1 MSDALSIRQR
11 LASDMD
17 ALVAVLRQVHTQ
29 DGYPLNWPADPP
41 GWLSSS
47 RQVAAWVADNAGIIS
62 GHVALAR
69 PHAGEAAGA
78 WAEALGVR
86 VEDLLCIS
94 SLFVAPQE
102 RGRRAGS
109 RLLDAALREARERGA
124 GGGLA

>member
-1 MSDALSIRQR
+1 M
-11 LASDMD
+11 
-17 ALVAVLRQVHTQ
+17 
-29 DGYPLNWPADPP
+29 
-41 GWLSSS
+41 
-47 RQVAAWVADNAGIIS
+47 AAWVADNAGIIS

-109 RLLDAALREARERGA
+109 RLLDAALREARARGA
-124 GGGLA
+124 CAALEVISLNRHAVAPYREQGWREIGSVSYDWLPELTKSLLFVPPDLTPG